1 MISGST
7 AQVRVLTRKKQDY
20 VSPRILD
27 LRIKI
32 KDAAYLDNAVQ
43 RIAQVISRKL
53 IENPED
59 DKIFGEGDKFTF

>member
-1 MISGST
+1 MISGART
-7 AQVRVLTRKKQDY
+7 AVRVLKKRKQEY

-27 LRIKI
+27 LRVKI
-32 KDAAYLDNAVQ
+32 RDTAYVDNAVQ

-59 DKIFGEGDKFTF
+59 DKIFGEAEISF